1 MAYLSVRGNASRPLF
16 MLQDGRPLSRV
27 LPTDWLRQIS
37 TIGIS
42 GNFCSHSFLIG
53 AATVAARNGVQDHLI
68 QSLGRWSSNVY
79 QLYIRT
85 RAEALT
91 SLSPW
96 PKWFVALSAW
106 RKPLVDHWQ
115 QIYRRCLASM
125 LVWHR
130 EVPGFGR
137 TSDVCP
143 TSGLGSPFRFRDAWG
158 CWGSSEVP

>member
-1 MAYLSVRGNASRPLF
+1 MMAYLSVRGNASRPLF

-91 SLSPW
+91 SLSP
-96 PKWFVALSAW
+96 
-106 RKPLVDHWQ
+106 
-115 QIYRRCLASM
+115 
-125 LVWHR
+125 
-130 EVPGFGR
+130 
-137 TSDVCP
+137 
-143 TSGLGSPFRFRDAWG
+143 
-158 CWGSSEVP
+158 